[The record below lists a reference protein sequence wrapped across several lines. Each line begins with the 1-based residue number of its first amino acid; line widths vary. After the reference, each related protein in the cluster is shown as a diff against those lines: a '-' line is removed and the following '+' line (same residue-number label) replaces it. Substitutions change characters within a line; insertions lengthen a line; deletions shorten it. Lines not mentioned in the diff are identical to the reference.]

1 MKRAVHGR
9 QHSELHPQEKNK
21 ERMKYRIHSS
31 KYSPAENVLLITA
44 EWVCNTSQLNT
55 VNYFLLLSIGK

>member
-1 MKRAVHGR
+1 MNR
-9 QHSELHPQEKNK
+9 

-44 EWVCNTSQLNT
+44 EWICNTSQLNT
-55 VNYFLLLSIGK
+55 VNYFLMISIGK